1 MEIKKS
7 LGNLPFGSQ
16 GKRMFSFS
24 IRREM
29 KQSPHPVIHRS
40 VTAVFLL
47 YAIKIK
53 KSNGRVKMQKDFQEV
68 KLNIPKS
75 NKRVVA
81 YCKKL
86 ASRRQLSATV
96 IRLLSKELDSQE
108 NKSC

>member
-1 MEIKKS
+1 
-7 LGNLPFGSQ
+7 
-16 GKRMFSFS
+16 
-24 IRREM
+24 
-29 KQSPHPVIHRS
+29 
-40 VTAVFLL
+40 
-47 YAIKIK
+47 
-53 KSNGRVKMQKDFQEV
+53 MQKDFQEV